1 MGRLEYIWYFNQVS
15 DSKSAHFQTNQFSIM
30 LNKCMVFL
38 HLQHP
43 GSESV
48 IQQDVKAQNLK
59 AGAAGGVVG
68 EARVVVM
75 LEDGMSRDQS
85 LYDHIL
91 NVVPHLLRVTIQ
103 WLQELV

>member
-1 MGRLEYIWYFNQVS
+1 MIHFLSLEEENCGMCF
-15 DSKSAHFQTNQFSIM
+15 
-30 LNKCMVFL
+30 
-38 HLQHP
+38 HLQNP

-48 IQQDVKAQNLK
+48 IQQDVEAQNLK

-68 EARVVVM
+68 EARVVIV

-91 NVVPHLLRVTIQ
+91 DVCPHLLSVAPQ
-103 WLQELV
+103 

>member
-1 MGRLEYIWYFNQVS
+1 MI
-15 DSKSAHFQTNQFSIM
+15 HFLSPEEENCGMCF
-30 LNKCMVFL
+30 
-38 HLQHP
+38 HLQNP

-59 AGAAGGVVG
+59 AGTAGGVVG

-91 NVVPHLLRVTIQ
+91 NVGPHLLGAATQ
-103 WLQELV
+103 

>member
-1 MGRLEYIWYFNQVS
+1 MINCRSPEEENCGMCF
-15 DSKSAHFQTNQFSIM
+15 
-30 LNKCMVFL
+30 
-38 HLQHP
+38 HLQNP

-59 AGAAGGVVG
+59 AGTAGGVVG
-68 EARVVVM
+68 EARVVIM

-91 NVVPHLLRVTIQ
+91 NVCPHLFSVATQ
-103 WLQELV
+103 WLQELVQGGQFSGDQNRWQR

>member
-1 MGRLEYIWYFNQVS
+1 MCF
-15 DSKSAHFQTNQFSIM
+15 
-30 LNKCMVFL
+30 

-48 IQQDVKAQNLK
+48 IQQNIKAQNLK
-59 AGAAGGVVG
+59 AGTAGGVVG
-68 EARVVVM
+68 EARMVIM
-75 LEDGMSRDQS
+75 LEDGMSWNQS

-91 NVVPHLLRVTIQ
+91 NVIPHLLSAATQ